1 MFIKNNCCNINNLY
15 LIYIFLYI
23 LKKTII
29 IIICKNTFIYLLKTT
44 IKMISGD
51 LDRENTY
58 KIIKLLH
65 NLNITDSKS

>member
-23 LKKTII
+23 LKTTII